1 MQLIY
6 VIRHGETDA
15 NVKNQ
20 VNDKN
25 VKIPI
30 NATGKKQAKKTGKYM
45 AGRDLKDYIIY
56 SSPSE
61 RAQQTAQIIAKEMK
75 YTDDIIIDE
84 RIDELNHGMLS
95 GLIETDD
102 LMKEYIK
109 DANKLSKDAI
119 DRNLEFPAFDIKM
132 AKKFKL
138 ESIKDANKR
147 VADFYKDLPS
157 KNIIVV
163 THGGIINTTT
173 QILFNIMPQI
183 IGDVSNGKNC
193 TIMCIS
199 KETKSKEYNLITLP
213 NTLHLKK

>member
-1 MQLIY
+1 MFIY

-15 NVKNQ
+15 NVKGQ

-75 YTDDIIIDE
+75 YTGEIIIDE
-84 RIDELNHGMLS
+84 RLNELDH
-95 GLIETDD
+95 GLISGSVRGDD
-102 LMKEYIK
+102 INNEYMKEF
-109 DANKLSKDAI
+109 NKLPTDPI
-119 DRNLEFPAFDIKM
+119 DLELSFEKFDKLIY
-132 AKKFKL
+132 KKFKC
-138 ESIKDANKR
+138 ESLAIASKR
-147 VADFYKDLPS
+147 VSSFYSDLPKN

-163 THGGIINTTT
+163 THGGIINVT
-173 QILFNIMPQI
+173 INVLFNIMPQI
-183 IGDVSNGKNC
+183 TGDVSNGKNC
-193 TIMCIS
+193 TIMCIM
-199 KETKSKEYNLITLP
+199 KETKSKEYKLLTLP
-213 NTLHLKK
+213 NTLHLI

>member
-1 MQLIY
+1 MFIY

-15 NVKNQ
+15 NVKGQ

-75 YTDDIIIDE
+75 YIDEIIIDE
-84 RIDELNHGMLS
+84 RIDELSNGMLS
-95 GLIETDD
+95 GLTDSDD
-102 LMKEYIK
+102 LIKEYLK
-109 DANKLSKDAI
+109 DANKLSKDPI
-119 DRNLEFPAFDIKM
+119 YRELEFPAFDIKM

-157 KNIIVV
+157 KNKNIIIV
-163 THGGIINTTT
+163 THGGIVKTTI
-173 QILFNIMPQI
+173 QVLFNIYPQI
-183 IGDVSNGKNC
+183 TGDVTNGRNC
-193 TIMCIS
+193 TIMCILNE
-199 KETKSKEYNLITLP
+199 KKKYTLLTLP

>member
-1 MQLIY
+1 MQFIY

-15 NVKNQ
+15 NLKGQ

-45 AGRDLKDYIIY
+45 AGRDLKDCIIY

-75 YTDDIIIDE
+75 YGGEIIIDE
-84 RIDELNHGMLS
+84 RIDEMDNGKLS
-95 GLIETDD
+95 GLTDID
-102 LMKEYIK
+102 ELVNEYKKEL
-109 DANKLSKDAI
+109 NKLPTDPI
-119 DRNLEFPAFDIKM
+119 DRELEFPAFDIKM
-132 AKKFKL
+132 TKKFKL
-138 ESIKDANKR
+138 ESRNNAHKR
-147 VADFYKDLPS
+147 VANFYKDLPS

-163 THGGIINTTT
+163 THGGIVNITI
-173 QILFNIMPQI
+173 QVLFNIYPQI
-183 IGDVSNGKNC
+183 TGDLSNGRNC

-199 KETKSKEYNLITLP
+199 KETKSKEYKMLSLP
-213 NTLHLKK
+213 NTLHLK

>member
-1 MQLIY
+1 MQFIY
-6 VIRHGETDA
+6 VIRHGETDS
-15 NVKNQ
+15 NVKDQ

-30 NATGKKQAKKTGKYM
+30 NAIGKKQAKKTGKYM

-75 YTDDIIIDE
+75 YVGEIIIDE
-84 RIDELNHGMLS
+84 RIDELDHGKLS
-95 GLIETDD
+95 GLTETDD
-102 LMKEYIK
+102 LMKEYMK
-109 DANKLSKDAI
+109 DANKLSKDPI
-119 DRNLEFPAFDIKM
+119 DRELEFPAFDIKM

-138 ESIKDANKR
+138 ESRNNAHKR
-147 VADFYKDLPS
+147 VANFYKDLPS

-163 THGGIINTTT
+163 THGGIINITI
-173 QILFNIMPQI
+173 QVLFNMWPQI
-183 IGDVSNGKNC
+183 TGDLSNGRNC

-199 KETKSKEYNLITLP
+199 KETKSKEYKMLSLP
-213 NTLHLKK
+213 NTLHLK